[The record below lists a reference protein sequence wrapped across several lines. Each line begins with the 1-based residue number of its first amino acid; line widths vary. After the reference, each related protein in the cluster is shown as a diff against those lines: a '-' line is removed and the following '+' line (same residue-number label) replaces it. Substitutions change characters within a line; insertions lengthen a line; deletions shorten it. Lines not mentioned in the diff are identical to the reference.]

1 MKAMGII
8 EKIIPHYGWR
18 HQMMKC
24 MEECAELIQA
34 ISKYLDD
41 PHDETRTHVVEEI
54 ADVEFMLEQLKHQYI
69 LDVTP
74 KEITDVKAVK
84 MYKVMTEMVDG
95 ESNVRDCRGG

>member
-8 EKIIPHYGWR
+8 EKIITYYGWR
-18 HQMMKC
+18 HQMRKT

-34 ISKYLDD
+34 INKYLDD

-74 KEITDVKAVK
+74 KEVTDVKAVK
-84 MYKVMTEMVDG
+84 MYKVMLEMVDG
-95 ESNVRDCRGG
+95 ENDVKS